1 MLVSYWVLRMDLR
14 KIWAIAIL
22 LLFFGSLA
30 MAGPVMLPPADQSA
44 HNAQQKEQR
53 NVSTGGAGI
62 PGGKNPYFATSF
74 PMPSPTAKK

>member
-1 MLVSYWVLRMDLR
+1 MCTQVLYWVLRMDSR

-30 MAGPVMLPPADQSA
+30 LAGPIMPVGQST
-44 HNAQQKEQR
+44 HDAQQKEQR

-74 PMPSPTAKK
+74 PMPSPTVRK